1 MLRVYECIQDPN
13 GSISSTCYCP
23 RDQLGDTVR
32 DLIFI
37 ISLAF
42 ALNGVH
48 ADLLVVLLE
57 GSEIFASLGE
67 FTFLHTL
74 TDVPVDESAL
84 RVHQVKLVIQTS
96 PSLGDGSGV
105 GQHAD
110 SAGDLSQVTTRNN
123 SRGLIVDTD
132 LKRTIEI
139 TMLPFQVTFAVH
151 FYFYLETSRAP
162 VDELDCTLGL
172 DSCNCGIDI
181 LRDNISAV
189 QHAASHVLAVT
200 WVAFDHLVGRLEAS
214 IGDFSNSQLFVVS
227 LLRRNNWSVGD

>member
-1 MLRVYECIQDPN
+1 MTYITFWTHTLLANIMFRNTKKRLALLNRLIAINKLKIFMLRVYECIQDPN

-84 RVHQVKLVIQTS
+84 GVHQIEFVIQTS
-96 PSLGDGSGV
+96 PGLSDGSGV

-110 SAGDLSQVTTRNN
+110 SARNLGQITSWDD
-123 SRGLIVDTD
+123 SRGLVVDTD
-132 LKRTIEI
+132 LKRIIEI
-139 TMLPFQVTFAVH
+139 TVLPFQVRF
-151 FYFYLETSRAP
+151 L
-162 VDELDCTLGL
+162 
-172 DSCNCGIDI
+172 
-181 LRDNISAV
+181 
-189 QHAASHVLAVT
+189 
-200 WVAFDHLVGRLEAS
+200 
-214 IGDFSNSQLFVVS
+214 
-227 LLRRNNWSVGD
+227 